1 MALATRGA
9 AATPG
14 FPRGEALL
22 HDPLLNKGTAFTS
35 AERDALGLRGLLPPN
50 VHTMEEQL
58 ARVLENYRHK
68 QTDLERYIHL
78 VSLQDRNETLFYRL
92 VTDHIEEM
100 MPIIYT
106 PTVGQACQQWGH
118 LFRRP
123 RGLYLSWEDRGR
135 LAELLRAWPHPD
147 VRVIVVTD
155 GERILG
161 LGDQGVG
168 GMGIPVG
175 KLSLYTACA
184 GIDPA
189 GTLPVMLDVGT
200 ENEGYLRDP
209 LYLGLRR
216 HRVRGEAYD
225 AFLDE
230 FVEAVRTVMPGALL
244 QLEDFGNANAF
255 RLLERWRDRACTFND
270 DIQGT
275 AAVTLAGLHSA
286 LRLTGGTLRE
296 QTVLF
301 LGAGEAG
308 IGIGDLVASAMVDEG
323 ATPEEAR
330 RRCWF
335 VDTRGLV
342 VASRTDLAS
351 HKLRFAHDAPPR
363 PDLLSAIRALRPT
376 ALVGVSTRAK
386 AFDRAVVEEMSR
398 LNARPMIF
406 ALSNPTSRAECSA
419 EEAYRWSRGQAI
431 FASGSPFPPCVLDGR
446 TFVPGQ
452 GNNAYVFPGVGLGV
466 VASRARHV
474 TDRMFS
480 AAARTLA
487 SLVGPEDLAV
497 GRIYP
502 ALRRIREVSARIGAA
517 VAEVAFADGLAG
529 VARPADVAAMV
540 EAEMWRPEYRS
551 YV

>member
-1 MALATRGA
+1 MSE
-9 AATPG
+9 TPSG
-14 FPRGEALL
+14 NPGNAFPRGEALL
-22 HDPLLNKGTAFTS
+22 HDPLLNKGTAFTL
-35 AERDALGLRGLLPPN
+35 AEREALGLRGLLPPN
-50 VHTMEEQL
+50 VHTIEEQV
-58 ARVLENYRHK
+58 ARVLDNYRHK
-68 QTDLERYIHL
+68 TTDLERYIHL
-78 VSLQDRNETLFYRL
+78 VSLQDRNETLFYKL
-92 VTDHIEEM
+92 VTEHIEEM

-123 RGLYLSWEDRGR
+123 RGLYLSWNDRGQ
-135 LAELLRAWPHPD
+135 LAALLRAWPNPD

-189 GTLPVMLDVGT
+189 ETLPIMLDVGT
-200 ENEGYLRDP
+200 ENEGYRRDP
-209 LYLGLRR
+209 LYLGLRQ

-225 AFLDE
+225 AFVDE
-230 FVEAVRTVMPGALL
+230 FVEAVHQVMPRALL
-244 QLEDFGNANAF
+244 QFEDFGNQNAF
-255 RLLERWRDRACTFND
+255 RLLDRWRERVCTFND

-275 AAVTLAGLHSA
+275 AAVTLAGLFSG
-286 LRLTGGTLRE
+286 LRLTGKRLRE

-323 ATPEEAR
+323 LDLAAAR

-335 VDTRGLV
+335 VDTQGLV
-342 VASRTDLAS
+342 VRERKDLAP
-351 HKLRFAHDAPPR
+351 HKLRFAHDAPPAA
-363 PDLLSAIRALRPT
+363 DLLAAIRVIRPT
-376 ALVGVSTRAK
+376 ALVGVSTSPK
-386 AFDRAVVEEMSR
+386 AFSQVVIEELSR
-398 LNARPMIF
+398 MNARPMIF
-406 ALSNPTSRAECSA
+406 ALSNPTSKSECSA
-419 EEAYRWSRGQAI
+419 EEAYRWSKGQAI
-431 FASGSPFPPCVLDGR
+431 YASGSPFPPCVVEGK

-452 GNNAYVFPGVGLGV
+452 GNNAYIFPGVGLGV
-466 VASRARHV
+466 VATRARRV
-474 TDRMFS
+474 SDRMFA

-487 SLVGPEDLAV
+487 SLVLPEDLAL

-502 ALRRIREVSARIGAA
+502 SLTRIREVSARIGTA
-517 VAEVAFADGLAG
+517 VAEVAFEDELAG
-529 VARPADVAAMV
+529 VPRPADVAALV
-540 EAEMWRPEYRS
+540 KAEMWEPRYRR